1 MASTTS
7 STEINGYPVDR
18 QDEVLTPEALE
29 FIAALHQEFEP
40 TRQALLAARAE
51 RRAEVARTGRLDFLA
66 ETASIRE
73 GDWSVAEAPPALVDR
88 RVEMTGPTERKMT
101 INALNSGAKVWLADF
116 EDAST
121 PTWHNV
127 VAGQLNLIDANA
139 GKVEFTSPEGKE
151 YRVTA
156 TELPT
161 IVVRPRGWHLDERH
175 LTVDGEPVAGALVD
189 FGLYFFHNPS
199 VPYFYL
205 PKLESHREARLWNEV
220 FTYAQRVRNVPHGS
234 VRATVLIETITAAFE
249 MEEILYELREHISG
263 LNAGRWDYLF
273 SLIKY
278 FRDAGPAFVL
288 PDRNSVTMTA
298 PFMRAYT
305 ELLVST
311 CHRRGAFAVGGM
323 AAFIPSRRD
332 PEVNEKAMAKV
343 REDKQREADAGYD
356 GSWVAHPDLVPI
368 CREVFDAVLGDRPNQ
383 LDRTRDEVKVTAAE
397 LLDVASTPAEPTEAG
412 LRNDVSVGL
421 QYIESWLRGNGA
433 AGINNLMEDAATAEI
448 SRSQIW
454 QWVHGSVQLAEGTT
468 VTEQLVRTVIEEEL
482 ATIRGALGEQVYH
495 EGRWDQA
502 RSVFEQVA
510 LADDFVDFLTLP
522 AYALID

>member
-1 MASTTS
+1 MACPLCKKYARPMASTTS

-66 ETASIRE
+66 ETASIRD
-73 GDWSVAEAPPALVDR
+73 GDWSVAEAPPALLDR

-175 LTVDGEPVAGALVD
+175 MTVDGQPVAGALVD

-205 PKLESHREARLWNEV
+205 PKLESHREARLWNDV

-234 VRATVLIETITAAFE
+234 VR
-249 MEEILYELREHISG
+249 
-263 LNAGRWDYLF
+263 
-273 SLIKY
+273 
-278 FRDAGPAFVL
+278 
-288 PDRNSVTMTA
+288 
-298 PFMRAYT
+298 
-305 ELLVST
+305 
-311 CHRRGAFAVGGM
+311 
-323 AAFIPSRRD
+323 
-332 PEVNEKAMAKV
+332 
-343 REDKQREADAGYD
+343 
-356 GSWVAHPDLVPI
+356 
-368 CREVFDAVLGDRPNQ
+368 
-383 LDRTRDEVKVTAAE
+383 
-397 LLDVASTPAEPTEAG
+397 
-412 LRNDVSVGL
+412 
-421 QYIESWLRGNGA
+421 
-433 AGINNLMEDAATAEI
+433 
-448 SRSQIW
+448 
-454 QWVHGSVQLAEGTT
+454 
-468 VTEQLVRTVIEEEL
+468 
-482 ATIRGALGEQVYH
+482 
-495 EGRWDQA
+495 
-502 RSVFEQVA
+502 
-510 LADDFVDFLTLP
+510 
-522 AYALID
+522 